1 MSGGEREAVFPT
13 RQSLGAMSNKLKGA
27 QTGHSL
33 LKRKNDSEVKINSL
47 GTSAPNSRKAEITR
61 RIDEAKRKMGRVMQI
76 AAFSLAEVTYAVGG
90 DIGYQ
95 IQESAK
101 AASFR
106 VRTKQENVS
115 GVFLPQ
121 FESYQTEG
129 KNDFGLTGL
138 GKGGQ
143 QVQRCRE
150 TYTRAVETLVELA
163 SLQTAFVILDE
174 VIKVVNRR
182 VNAMIF
188 WGNSEHVIIPR
199 TENTIKYINSELD
212 ELDREEFYRLK
223 KVKNNKQRD
232 NDANEAENASKRRGS
247 DKENA
252 EGPDASDVLGEQE
265 DQDVIF

>member
-1 MSGGEREAVFPT
+1 MGDREAVFPT
-13 RQSLGAMSNKLKGA
+13 RQSLGAMNNKLKGA

-33 LKRKNDSEVKINSL
+33 LKRKSEALTNSI
-47 GTSAPNSRKAEITR
+47 EITR

-101 AASFR
+101 QASFR

-143 QVQRCRE
+143 QVQKCRE

-163 SLQTAFVILDE
+163 SLQ
-174 VIKVVNRR
+174 
-182 VNAMIF
+182 
-188 WGNSEHVIIPR
+188 
-199 TENTIKYINSELD
+199 
-212 ELDREEFYRLK
+212 
-223 KVKNNKQRD
+223 VKNNKQRD
-232 NDANEAENASKRRGS
+232 MEASDKEQASKRRDS
-247 DKENA
+247 DKEND